1 VNGKQGFMEQYS
13 KHFFKGVALSMTI
26 SEMLVRTLITFIV
39 AYILCRMLGKKLIS
53 QMTFFDFVAGIS
65 IGTIIGSIMF
75 SKDVKLTVGLIGLI
89 FFFLIVLLIDF
100 LVVKSFISRK
110 IFNGESTMIIKQG
123 KILEEGM
130 RKVRLNM
137 DELLLK
143 LRKKNVFYLDE
154 VEMAIF
160 ETDGS
165 LSVLKKSESLP
176 VTRKDLSL
184 TALSRGQ
191 AQALIIDGQK
201 LDSTLTMTGKNQEW
215 LDSILQAQGISNV
228 SDVFFAQVDEQ
239 NNVYIDIRDDKI
251 H

>member
-1 VNGKQGFMEQYS
+1 MVSRGLWNNIQNTLRELL
-13 KHFFKGVALSMTI
+13 LSMTI

-39 AYILCRMLGKKLIS
+39 AYILCRILGKKLIS

-75 SKDVKLTVGLIGLI
+75 SKDVKLTVGLTGLI
-89 FFFLIVLLIDF
+89 FFFLIVLLIDI

-110 IFNGESTMIIKQG
+110 IFNGESTIIIKHG

-154 VEMAIF
+154 VDMAIF
-160 ETDGS
+160 ETDGA
-165 LSVLKKSESLP
+165 LSVLKKPGSLP
-176 VTRKDLSL
+176 VTRKDLAL
-184 TALSRGQ
+184 TSSSRGQ
-191 AQALIIDGQK
+191 SQAIIIDGKK
-201 LDSTLTMTGKNQEW
+201 LSSTLTLIGKNSEW

-239 NNVYIDIRDDKI
+239 NNVYIDRRDDKI

>member
-1 VNGKQGFMEQYS
+1 
-13 KHFFKGVALSMTI
+13 MTI

-39 AYILCRMLGKKLIS
+39 AYILCRILGKKLIS

-75 SKDVKLTVGLIGLI
+75 SKDIKLMVGLIGLI
-89 FFFLIVLLIDF
+89 SFFLIVLMIDI

-110 IFNGESTMIIKQG
+110 IFNGEPTMIIKQG
-123 KILEEGM
+123 KILEKGM

-143 LRKKNVFYLDE
+143 LRKKNVFYLDD

-165 LSVLKKSESLP
+165 LSVLKKPLSQP
-176 VTRKDLSL
+176 VTRKDLAL
-184 TALSRGQ
+184 TAPSRGQ
-191 AQALIIDGQK
+191 AQALIIDGK
-201 LDSTLTMTGKNQEW
+201 ILSSTLTMIGKNQEW
-215 LDSILQAQGISNV
+215 LDSILQSQGIANV
-228 SDVFFAQVDEQ
+228 SDVFFAQVDGQ
-239 NNVYIDIRDDKI
+239 NNVYIDIRDDHLK
-251 H
+251 